1 MLTKDETAKYLRG
14 IGYDAE
20 SLGDK
25 VIIWCDEPMRRGKK
39 EQVRNRL
46 MSIGYKGTWG
56 WRIKKTS
63 RP

>member
-20 SLGDK
+20 NLGDK
-25 VIIWCDEPMRRGKK
+25 VIIWCDEPMRRGLK
-39 EQVRNRL
+39 ERVRNRL
-46 MSIGYKGTWG
+46 MSIGYKGIWG
-56 WRIKKTS
+56 WGIKKKS